1 MKVADSHKK
10 NKNTGCISSCTVN
23 VQQEAPVE
31 SGSLWGHVRSLDP
44 RGGWPQQRDRRPSSL
59 GPTEM
64 AVVRYLLCHDTNL
77 VFCQL
82 RIYDPRLNQARDRI
96 LPALQFITERSAL
109 VFIIKYKISPKKI
122 YGFGDLA
129 FDDVLF
135 VKRGFVT
142 WVELPSFRAPP
153 SFNLVIRV
161 GYTGLSWFQSPIR
174 HVDDPSLKNRV
185 DLPGS
190 SSLLWRAQHTRLN
203 CAQARLAIQTWPYLV
218 DRVVAGPSAR
228 CDSC

>member
-1 MKVADSHKK
+1 MFSCLGFGFLKMTFGSNEEEMKVADSHKK

-31 SGSLWGHVRSLDP
+31 SGSLWIHAA
-44 RGGWPQQRDRRPSSL
+44 GGPNREIEDHQAWVLPKWRLSDICCATIPIW
-59 GPTEM
+59 
-64 AVVRYLLCHDTNL
+64 
-77 VFCQL
+77 FCQL

-129 FDDVLF
+129 FDDVPF

-161 GYTGLSWFQSPIR
+161 GHTGLSWFQSPIR

-190 SSLLWRAQHTRLN
+190 SSLL
-203 CAQARLAIQTWPYLV
+203 
-218 DRVVAGPSAR
+218 
-228 CDSC
+228 